1 MTDAAPAGS
10 RATPPREF
18 AELLIE
24 LSVALHKHAM
34 YPLGHPSLGPAADA
48 VTRQVERLLGDRDL
62 IAFGVARHQ
71 LIIEGVATDALHP
84 VLRRLAEILHRHHLG
99 AVSLLRGLQPAEVR
113 IALHALAAEPDRDG
127 PLPLSG
133 GHLAGCDHI
142 RLHPLT
148 FEGLTIVGEEA
159 ADGAASSRSA
169 ELWVGLARAALAGDR
184 DARGDTAEG
193 GTAPPGTAAP
203 AEPARVA
210 DAIDRHQGAEA
221 YDQVVVGYLL
231 QIASELKSATGAEAE
246 ALRARTARL
255 IGALKPDTL
264 RRLVTMGGDSARRNA
279 FVSEA
284 TQGMAVDAVVDL
296 VKAAADANGQT
307 ISHGL
312 VRMLTKLSSH
322 AEAGQAAARPAADSA
337 LREQVQSLLS
347 EWNLADPNPD
357 DYRQM
362 LQYLA
367 TSSAPADGGTAP
379 ADDLKALRLVQMS
392 LEVGTSGPL
401 VDRAISTCLKDGGA
415 RPLVALLERAPEGNT
430 VAAERLRARLTQ
442 PLAIGTLASR
452 EPLDEAS
459 LDYLMPSLSYDGYA
473 TLLDVLASSQSRVRR
488 RKLLDRLAQ
497 TSLDV
502 APLVASRLEDDRWY
516 VQRNMLL
523 LLARVGRVPADF
535 PTARW
540 TTHADP
546 RIRSEALRLQ
556 MSLPGQ
562 REAALRAAFND
573 ADARVVRVGMA
584 GVQHDCPP
592 RVLGFVAGIAQGAR
606 VPEDL
611 RLLAV
616 QALGNSHDRAALD
629 ALAGARRWR
638 HERLRPPEAGG
649 QERGDAGGAAG
660 AGHRMAR
667 APASRAAAWRRRPR
681 RPTTISAGRHDKE
694 GDGRSDRVP
703 PLAGAGAVGDGAL
716 PGGASLARARHRPG
730 LPARRGA
737 LRATAARSRSSR
749 TTSCTAA
756 IACAI

>member
-1 MTDAAPAGS
+1 MTDAAAAGS
-10 RATPPREF
+10 RASPPREF
-18 AELLIE
+18 TELLIE

-34 YPLGHPSLGPAADA
+34 YPLGHPSLGPAAEG
-48 VTRQVERLLGDRDL
+48 VTRQVERLLGDRAL

-71 LIIEGVATDALHP
+71 LIIEGIATDAQHP

-99 AVSLLRGLQPAEVR
+99 AVSLLKGLQPAEVGV
-113 IALHALAAEPDRDG
+113 ALHALAAEPDRDG
-127 PLPLSG
+127 PLPLTA
-133 GHLAGCDHI
+133 GHLPGCDHI

-148 FEGLTIVGEEA
+148 FEGLTIVGES
-159 ADGAASSRSA
+159 GAEGDAGASSRSA

-184 DARGDTAEG
+184 EGRGAAVEGDTVPSES
-193 GTAPPGTAAP
+193 AAH
-203 AEPARVA
+203 AEPARIA
-210 DAIDRHQGAEA
+210 DAIDRRQGAEA

-255 IGALKPDTL
+255 ISALKPDTL
-264 RRLVTMGGDSARRNA
+264 RRLVTMGGDAARRNA
-279 FVSEA
+279 FVSDA
-284 TQGMAVDAVVDL
+284 TQGMAVDAVIDL

-312 VRMLTKLSSH
+312 MRMLTKLSAH
-322 AEAGQAAARPAADSA
+322 AEAGQEATRPAADSA
-337 LREQVQSLLS
+337 LREQVQGLLS

-367 TSSAPADGGTAP
+367 TSATPAEGRTAS

-415 RPLVALLERAPEGNT
+415 QPLVALLEQAPEGST

-442 PLAIGTLASR
+442 PLAIGTIASR
-452 EPLDEAS
+452 EPLDEPS
-459 LDYLMPSLSYDGYA
+459 LDFLMPSLSYDGYG
-473 TLLDVLASSQSRVRR
+473 TLLDVLASSGSRVTR
-488 RKLLDRLAQ
+488 RKLLERLAR

-502 APLVASRLEDDRWY
+502 VALVASRLEDDRWY

-523 LLARVGRVPADF
+523 LLGRMGRVPADF
-535 PTARW
+535 SMTRW

-556 MSLPGQ
+556 MALPGQ
-562 REAALRAAFND
+562 RELALRTAFND
-573 ADARVVRVGMA
+573 PDARVVRVGVA
-584 GVQHDCPP
+584 SVQHDCPP
-592 RVLGFVAGIAQGAR
+592 RTLGFVAGLAQGVR

-616 QALGNSHDRAALD
+616 QALGSSRDSAALD
-629 ALAGARRWR
+629 ALLAIAD
-638 HERLRPPEAGG
+638 GG
-649 QERGDAGGAAG
+649 TSVFGRQKLAAKSIV
-660 AGHRMAR
+660 M
-667 APASRAAAWRRRPR
+667 
-681 RPTTISAGRHDKE
+681 
-694 GDGRSDRVP
+694 
-703 PLAGAGAVGDGAL
+703 LA
-716 PGGASLARARHRPG
+716 
-730 LPARRGA
+730 A
-737 LRATAARSRSSR
+737 LRALAAGWRAHPRAEPLLAAAS
-749 TTSCTAA
+749 TSPDDDVRDT
-756 IACAI
+756 IR

>member
-1 MTDAAPAGS
+1 VTDAAAAGS
-10 RATPPREF
+10 RASPPREF
-18 AELLIE
+18 TELLIE

-34 YPLGHPSLGPAADA
+34 YPLGHPSLGPAAEG

-71 LIIEGVATDALHP
+71 LIIEGIATDAQHP

-99 AVSLLRGLQPAEVR
+99 AVSLLKGLQPAEVG

-133 GHLAGCDHI
+133 GHLSGCDHI

-148 FEGLTIVGEEA
+148 FEGLTIVGEGGNEG

-169 ELWVGLARAALAGDR
+169 ELWVGLAQAAMAGGRGAGPEGDR
-184 DARGDTAEG
+184 AVTRET
-193 GTAPPGTAAP
+193 

-231 QIASELKSATGAEAE
+231 QIASELKVATGAEAE

-255 IGALKPDTL
+255 ISALKPDTL
-264 RRLVTMGGDSARRNA
+264 RRLVKMGGDSSRRNA
-279 FVSEA
+279 FVLDAS
-284 TQGMAVDAVVDL
+284 QGMAVDAVIDL

-312 VRMLTKLSSH
+312 VRMLTKLSAH
-322 AEAGQAAARPAADSA
+322 AEAGQAAARPEADSA

-367 TSSAPADGGTAP
+367 TSAMPADGRTAS

-401 VDRAISTCLKDGGA
+401 VDRAISSCLKDGGA
-415 RPLVALLERAPEGNT
+415 QSLVALLERAPEAST

-442 PLAIGTLASR
+442 PLAIGTIASR
-452 EPLDEAS
+452 EPLDESS
-459 LDYLMPSLSYDGYA
+459 LDFLLPSLSYDGYG
-473 TLLDVLASSQSRVRR
+473 TLLDVLASSGSRVTR
-488 RKLLDRLAQ
+488 RKLLDRLAR
-497 TSLDV
+497 TPLDV
-502 APLVASRLEDDRWY
+502 VGLVASRLEDDRWY

-523 LLARVGRVPADF
+523 LLGRVGRVPEDF
-535 PTARW
+535 SITRW
-540 TTHADP
+540 TTHGDA
-546 RIRSEALRLQ
+546 RIRAEALRLQ

-562 REAALRAAFND
+562 REQALRTAFKD
-573 ADARVVRVGMA
+573 ADARVVRVGVA
-584 GVQHDCPP
+584 SVQHDCPP
-592 RVLGFVAGIAQGAR
+592 RVLGFVVGLAQGVR
-606 VPEDL
+606 VPDDL

-616 QALGNSHDRAALD
+616 QALGSSRERAALD
-629 ALAGARRWR
+629 ALVAITD
-638 HERLRPPEAGG
+638 GG
-649 QERGDAGGAAG
+649 KSMFGRKKLAAKSVVMLAAMRALAAG
-660 AGHRMAR
+660 WR
-667 APASRAAAWRRRPR
+667 AHPLAEPLLAAASMSPDDDIRD
-681 RPTTISAGRHDKE
+681 TIR
-694 GDGRSDRVP
+694 
-703 PLAGAGAVGDGAL
+703 
-716 PGGASLARARHRPG
+716 
-730 LPARRGA
+730 
-737 LRATAARSRSSR
+737 
-749 TTSCTAA
+749 
-756 IACAI
+756 